1 MVDGSQSGTNDRYG
15 ISLDNGY
22 MSGLQPLGGGNI
34 VIH

>member
-1 MVDGSQSGTNDRYG
+1 MLDAAQSGADDRYG

-22 MSGLQPLGGGNI
+22 NSGLQPLGGGNI